1 MFYVKDAEVDEDG
14 EKQHLG
20 VYEVRKLIGPKS
32 YDDNWNL
39 TRYTSELRNEKD
51 DSFLPL

>member
-14 EKQHLG
+14 EKPDLG
-20 VYEVRKLIGPKS
+20 VYDARKIIGPKS

-39 TRYTSELRNEKD
+39 TR
-51 DSFLPL
+51 